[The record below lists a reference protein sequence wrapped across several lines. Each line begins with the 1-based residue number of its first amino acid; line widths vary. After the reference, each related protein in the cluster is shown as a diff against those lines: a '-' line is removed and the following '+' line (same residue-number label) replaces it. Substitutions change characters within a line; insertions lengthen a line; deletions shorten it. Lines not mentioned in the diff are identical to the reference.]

1 MRVDTFKC
9 DVCGKMKGEGNHWF
23 RLEMGDAGMKM
34 CPWGVMKLTGSSV
47 DLCSDQ
53 CVLTMV
59 QKWLTTMAEKSGLR
73 FPDLRTGPAAD
84 IPVVTVRAN

>member
-23 RLEMGDAGMKM
+23 RMEMGDAGIKM
-34 CPWGVMKLTGSSV
+34 CPWGVMKLTQTSV

-59 QKWLTTMAEKSGLR
+59 QKWLTTMAEKSGARLQ
-73 FPDLRTGPAAD
+73 DLRRGPASD
-84 IPVVTVRAN
+84 VPVSVRAN